1 MTKNALTVE
10 NLTKVYL
17 DSKTKKENKALL
29 NLSFEVKQGE
39 VFGLLGPN
47 GAGKTTT
54 FYSIA
59 GLIQPS
65 DGEIFL
71 NDVNITNMP
80 MHLRSRHGISYLPQ
94 EASIFQ
100 NLSVEDNILGLAQ
113 LSMKHDEG
121 LKDKYNKIVEDF
133 NLSNIL
139 TQKGRELSGGQRRRV
154 EIARCLVTMPKI
166 ILMDEPFAGI
176 DPIAVEDIKK
186 ILNKLVSQGI
196 SILITDHNVSAALEI
211 CSRGLILSEGKIL
224 AEGSTDELIKN
235 TKVREVYLG
244 EMYS

>member
-1 MTKNALTVE
+1 MSLLSVKKLSKNIKNRNIIKDINFSINPAEIV
-10 NLTKVYL
+10 
-17 DSKTKKENKALL
+17 
-29 NLSFEVKQGE
+29 
-39 VFGLLGPN
+39 GLLGPN

>member
-1 MTKNALTVE
+1 MSLLSVKKLSKNIK
-10 NLTKVYL
+10 NRNIIKDINFSI
-17 DSKTKKENKALL
+17 DSAEI
-29 NLSFEVKQGE
+29 V
-39 VFGLLGPN
+39 GLLGPN

-121 LKDKYNKIVEDF
+121 LMNKYNKIVEDF

-211 CSRGLILSEGKIL
+211 CSRGLILSEGKVL

-244 EMYS
+244 EMYT

>member
-1 MTKNALTVE
+1 MSLLSVKKLSKNIKNRNIIKDINFSINSAEIV
-10 NLTKVYL
+10 
-17 DSKTKKENKALL
+17 
-29 NLSFEVKQGE
+29 
-39 VFGLLGPN
+39 GLLGPN

-121 LKDKYNKIVEDF
+121 LKDQYNKIVEDF

>member
-1 MTKNALTVE
+1 MSLLSVKKLSKNIKNRNIIKDINFSINSAEIV
-10 NLTKVYL
+10 
-17 DSKTKKENKALL
+17 
-29 NLSFEVKQGE
+29 
-39 VFGLLGPN
+39 GLLGPN

>member
-1 MTKNALTVE
+1 MSLLSVKKLSKNIKNRNIIKDINFSINSAEIV
-10 NLTKVYL
+10 
-17 DSKTKKENKALL
+17 
-29 NLSFEVKQGE
+29 
-39 VFGLLGPN
+39 GLLGPN

-121 LKDKYNKIVEDF
+121 LKVKYNKIVEDF

>member
-1 MTKNALTVE
+1 MSILSVKKLSKNIKNRNIIKDINFSINSAEIV
-10 NLTKVYL
+10 
-17 DSKTKKENKALL
+17 
-29 NLSFEVKQGE
+29 
-39 VFGLLGPN
+39 GLLGPN

-186 ILNKLVSQGI
+186 ILNKLVSEGI

>member
-1 MTKNALTVE
+1 MSLMVNP
-10 NLTKVYL
+10 
-17 DSKTKKENKALL
+17 
-29 NLSFEVKQGE
+29 GE
-39 VFGLLGPN
+39 TFGLLGPN

-121 LKDKYNKIVEDF
+121 LKDKYSKIIEDF

>member
-1 MTKNALTVE
+1 MSLLSVKKLSKNIKNRNIIKDINFSINSAEIV
-10 NLTKVYL
+10 
-17 DSKTKKENKALL
+17 
-29 NLSFEVKQGE
+29 
-39 VFGLLGPN
+39 GLLGPN

-94 EASIFQ
+94 ESSIFQ
-100 NLSVEDNILGLAQ
+100 NLSVQDNILGLAQ
-113 LSMKHDEG
+113 LSMKYDEG

-211 CSRGLILSEGKIL
+211 CSRGLILSEGKVL

-244 EMYS
+244 EMYT

>member
-1 MTKNALTVE
+1 MSLLSVKKLSKNIKNRNIIKDINFSINSAEIV
-10 NLTKVYL
+10 
-17 DSKTKKENKALL
+17 
-29 NLSFEVKQGE
+29 
-39 VFGLLGPN
+39 GLLGPN

-113 LSMKHDEG
+113 LSIKHDEE

>member
-1 MTKNALTVE
+1 MSLLSVKKLSKNIKNRNIIKDINFSINSAEIV
-10 NLTKVYL
+10 
-17 DSKTKKENKALL
+17 
-29 NLSFEVKQGE
+29 
-39 VFGLLGPN
+39 GLLGPN

-121 LKDKYNKIVEDF
+121 LKVKYNKIVEDF

-154 EIARCLVTMPKI
+154 EIARFLVTMPKI

-176 DPIAVEDIKK
+176 DPIAVEDIKN

-224 AEGSTDELIKN
+224 AEGSTDELIKD

>member
-1 MTKNALTVE
+1 M
-10 NLTKVYL
+10 LTKAISIKWRSIKDINFSINSAEIV
-17 DSKTKKENKALL
+17 
-29 NLSFEVKQGE
+29 
-39 VFGLLGPN
+39 GLLGPN

-113 LSMKHDEG
+113 LSMKHDEV

-186 ILNKLVSQGI
+186 ILDKLVSQGI

>member
-1 MTKNALTVE
+1 MSLLSVKKLSKNIKNRNIIKDINFSINSAEIV
-10 NLTKVYL
+10 
-17 DSKTKKENKALL
+17 
-29 NLSFEVKQGE
+29 
-39 VFGLLGPN
+39 GLLGPN

-71 NDVNITNMP
+71 NDVDITNMP
-80 MHLRSRHGISYLPQ
+80 MHLRSRYGISYLPQ

>member
-1 MTKNALTVE
+1 MSLLSVKKLSKNIKNRNIIKDINFSINSAEIV
-10 NLTKVYL
+10 
-17 DSKTKKENKALL
+17 
-29 NLSFEVKQGE
+29 
-39 VFGLLGPN
+39 GLLGPN

-154 EIARCLVTMPKI
+154 EIARCLVAMPKI

-196 SILITDHNVSAALEI
+196 SVLITDHNVSAALEI

>member
-1 MTKNALTVE
+1 MSLLSVKKLSKNIKNRNIIKDINFSINSAEIV
-10 NLTKVYL
+10 
-17 DSKTKKENKALL
+17 
-29 NLSFEVKQGE
+29 
-39 VFGLLGPN
+39 GLLGPN

-121 LKDKYNKIVEDF
+121 LKVKYNKIVEDF

-186 ILNKLVSQGI
+186 NINKLVSQGI

>member
-1 MTKNALTVE
+1 MSLLSVKKLSKNI
-10 NLTKVYL
+10 K
-17 DSKTKKENKALL
+17 NKNIIKDINFSINSA
-29 NLSFEVKQGE
+29 EIV
-39 VFGLLGPN
+39 GLLGPN

-154 EIARCLVTMPKI
+154 EIARCVVTMPKI

>member
-1 MTKNALTVE
+1 MSLLSVKKLSKNIKNRNIIKDINFSINSAEIV
-10 NLTKVYL
+10 
-17 DSKTKKENKALL
+17 
-29 NLSFEVKQGE
+29 
-39 VFGLLGPN
+39 GLLGPN

-94 EASIFQ
+94 ESSIFQ

-113 LSMKHDEG
+113 LSMKYDEG

>member
-1 MTKNALTVE
+1 MSLLSVKKLSKNIKNRNIIKDINFSINSAEIV
-10 NLTKVYL
+10 
-17 DSKTKKENKALL
+17 
-29 NLSFEVKQGE
+29 
-39 VFGLLGPN
+39 GLLGPN

-224 AEGSTDELIKN
+224 AEGSPDELIKN

>member
-1 MTKNALTVE
+1 MSLLSVKKLSKNIKNRNIIKDINFSINSAEIV
-10 NLTKVYL
+10 
-17 DSKTKKENKALL
+17 
-29 NLSFEVKQGE
+29 
-39 VFGLLGPN
+39 GLLGPN

-176 DPIAVEDIKK
+176 DPIAVEDIKN

>member
-1 MTKNALTVE
+1 MSLLSVKKLSKNIKNRNIIKDINFSINSAEIV
-10 NLTKVYL
+10 
-17 DSKTKKENKALL
+17 
-29 NLSFEVKQGE
+29 
-39 VFGLLGPN
+39 GLLGPN

-113 LSMKHDEG
+113 LSMKHDEE
-121 LKDKYNKIVEDF
+121 LKDKYNKIIEDF

>member
-1 MTKNALTVE
+1 MSLLSVRKLSKNIKNRNIIKDINFSINSAEIV
-10 NLTKVYL
+10 
-17 DSKTKKENKALL
+17 
-29 NLSFEVKQGE
+29 
-39 VFGLLGPN
+39 GLLGPN

-113 LSMKHDEG
+113 LSMKHDEE

-186 ILNKLVSQGI
+186 ILDKLVSQGI

>member
-1 MTKNALTVE
+1 MSLLSVKKLSKNIKNRNIIKDINFSINSAEIV
-10 NLTKVYL
+10 
-17 DSKTKKENKALL
+17 
-29 NLSFEVKQGE
+29 
-39 VFGLLGPN
+39 GLLGPN

-94 EASIFQ
+94 ESSIFQ

-121 LKDKYNKIVEDF
+121 LKDKYNKIIEDF

-211 CSRGLILSEGKIL
+211 CSRGLILSEGKVL

>member
-1 MTKNALTVE
+1 MSLLSVKKLSKNIKNRNIIKDINFSINSAEIV
-10 NLTKVYL
+10 
-17 DSKTKKENKALL
+17 
-29 NLSFEVKQGE
+29 
-39 VFGLLGPN
+39 GLLGPN

-65 DGEIFL
+65 DGEIYL

-94 EASIFQ
+94 ESSIFQ